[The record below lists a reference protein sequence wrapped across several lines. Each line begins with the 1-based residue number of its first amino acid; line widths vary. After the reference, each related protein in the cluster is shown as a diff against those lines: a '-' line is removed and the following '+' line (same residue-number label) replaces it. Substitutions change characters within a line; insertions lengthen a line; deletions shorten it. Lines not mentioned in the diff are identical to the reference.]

1 MNRSLRQIGR
11 SLGLYVGKYRRGYIY
26 VDHATVW
33 GHNNYVHRK
42 RDERFLELATPVI
55 QTGRTLLNFDRLY
68 VFWQAIRNVAEL
80 GGAAAEIG
88 SFKGGSA
95 YFIASVFRE
104 IMGKEQCVHV
114 FDTFEGHPDRITEA
128 DSYHEI
134 GMFSDTSY
142 EDVKDYLS
150 EFTAVRIYKGEFTKS
165 VQSLEDHKY
174 SLVHI
179 DVDIYQTTLDCLRYF
194 TPRLVAGGVFVID
207 DYFSEKCPGV
217 RQAVAEF
224 METTDRFET
233 WDMRTQQLVM
243 TSQ

>member
-1 MNRSLRQIGR
+1 MNSTLRR
-11 SLGLYVGKYRRGYIY
+11 LVRTLGLYVAKHRRGYVY
-26 VDHATVW
+26 VDHTTVW
-33 GHNNYVHRK
+33 AGDNYVHRK
-42 RDERFLELATPVI
+42 RDERFLALATPVI

-80 GGAAAEIG
+80 GGVAAEIG
-88 SFKGGSA
+88 SYKGGSA

-104 IMGKEQCVHV
+104 ITGEEQWVHV
-114 FDTFEGHPDRITEA
+114 FDTFEGHPNKITSA

-134 GMFSDTSY
+134 GMFSDTTY
-142 EDVKDYLS
+142 GDVSSYLS
-150 EFTAVRIYKGEFTKS
+150 EFPGVRIHRGEFSKTAE
-165 VQSLEDHKY
+165 SLDDFEY

-194 TPRLVAGGVFVID
+194 APRLLPGGIFVID

-217 RQAVAEF
+217 RKAVVEF

-233 WDMRTQQLVM
+233 WDMRTQQLIL
-243 TSQ
+243 TST